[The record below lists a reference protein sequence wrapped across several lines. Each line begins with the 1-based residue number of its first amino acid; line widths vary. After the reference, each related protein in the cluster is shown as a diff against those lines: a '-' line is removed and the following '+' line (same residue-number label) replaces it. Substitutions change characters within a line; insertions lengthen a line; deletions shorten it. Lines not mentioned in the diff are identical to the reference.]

1 MREQKD
7 RYEIFLKVCETG
19 SFSKAAEA
27 LNYTQSGISQ
37 MMAGLEEE
45 LGVQLF
51 ARINRGVT
59 LTDNGTRLLP
69 YIRELANQKTRLRQA
84 AFNINH
90 KVEGKLR
97 VGSFS
102 SITTLW
108 MPEVVHYFK
117 ENYPKVKIE
126 ILDGNYDEIREWIIR
141 GQVDCGFLSSIVA
154 DDLKFYPLRD
164 DPLCAVFPEGHPLAV
179 RPSVTLPQLFQYPLI
194 IETPGCDND
203 IQHLMLKCLV
213 KPNISYS
220 FRDDTLIMAFVRSGL
235 GVTISQELVM
245 QVSGLQREPADISN
259 VVMAIKCGASDTIS
273 GMASNCV
280 IGYVADKLVDLG
292 ATVVFGETT
301 EFLGGEHILARRAVG
316 GPDGPAGKK
325 IFEIVNNMEQRAALL
340 GEDMRG
346 GQPTP
351 GNIAG
356 GLSSI
361 EEKSLGAIVKSGHRP
376 IQGVLEYP
384 QFVTDQKGLWIK
396 GTPGREP
403 EILTAM
409 AATGAQFMMF
419 STGRGAPQG
428 FPSMPVI
435 KICDNPNTYEHLRHD
450 MDLNAGRIIT
460 GEASIEEVGEE
471 AYAKMLR
478 VLSGEMTKNEA
489 IGYFSAIDIHCLG
502 PVI

>member
-97 VGSFS
+97 VGSIS

-154 DDLKFYPLRD
+154 DDLKFYPLMD
-164 DPLCAVFPEGHPLAV
+164 DPLCAHS
-179 RPSVTLPQLFQYPLI
+179 SVTLPQLFQYPLI

-203 IQHLMLKCLV
+203 IQHLMLKCPV
-213 KPNISYS
+213 KPNIFYS

-245 QVSGLQREPADISN
+245 QAFGCPGVVSRPLEPACCRTLGLAFSKTASS
-259 VVMAIKCGASDTIS
+259 VVSQT
-273 GMASNCV
+273 
-280 IGYVADKLVDLG
+280 L
-292 ATVVFGETT
+292 
-301 EFLGGEHILARRAVG
+301 
-316 GPDGPAGKK
+316 
-325 IFEIVNNMEQRAALL
+325 
-340 GEDMRG
+340 
-346 GQPTP
+346 
-351 GNIAG
+351 
-356 GLSSI
+356 
-361 EEKSLGAIVKSGHRP
+361 
-376 IQGVLEYP
+376 LEYLRSTRQRKETP
-384 QFVTDQKGLWIK
+384 KIK
-396 GTPGREP
+396 
-403 EILTAM
+403 
-409 AATGAQFMMF
+409 
-419 STGRGAPQG
+419 
-428 FPSMPVI
+428 
-435 KICDNPNTYEHLRHD
+435 
-450 MDLNAGRIIT
+450 
-460 GEASIEEVGEE
+460 
-471 AYAKMLR
+471 
-478 VLSGEMTKNEA
+478 
-489 IGYFSAIDIHCLG
+489 
-502 PVI
+502 

>member
-97 VGSFS
+97 VGSIS

-154 DDLKFYPLRD
+154 DDLKFYPLRR
-164 DPLCAVFPEGHPLAV
+164 PAV
-179 RPSVTLPQLFQYPLI
+179 RCV
-194 IETPGCDND
+194 PG
-203 IQHLMLKCLV
+203 
-213 KPNISYS
+213 
-220 FRDDTLIMAFVRSGL
+220 
-235 GVTISQELVM
+235 
-245 QVSGLQREPADISN
+245 
-259 VVMAIKCGASDTIS
+259 GASTGCTFQCDPAAAVS
-273 GMASNCV
+273 VSAHHRN
-280 IGYVADKLVDLG
+280 
-292 ATVVFGETT
+292 
-301 EFLGGEHILARRAVG
+301 AR
-316 GPDGPAGKK
+316 
-325 IFEIVNNMEQRAALL
+325 L
-340 GEDMRG
+340 
-346 GQPTP
+346 
-351 GNIAG
+351 
-356 GLSSI
+356 
-361 EEKSLGAIVKSGHRP
+361 
-376 IQGVLEYP
+376 
-384 QFVTDQKGLWIK
+384 
-396 GTPGREP
+396 
-403 EILTAM
+403 
-409 AATGAQFMMF
+409 
-419 STGRGAPQG
+419 
-428 FPSMPVI
+428 
-435 KICDNPNTYEHLRHD
+435 
-450 MDLNAGRIIT
+450 
-460 GEASIEEVGEE
+460 
-471 AYAKMLR
+471 
-478 VLSGEMTKNEA
+478 
-489 IGYFSAIDIHCLG
+489 
-502 PVI
+502 

>member
-69 YIRELANQKTRLRQA
+69 YIRELANQKT
-84 AFNINH
+84 
-90 KVEGKLR
+90 KLR
-97 VGSFS
+97 VGSIS

-164 DPLCAVFPEGHPLAV
+164 DPLCAVFPEGHPLAE
-179 RPSVTLPQLFQYPLI
+179 RSSVTLPQLFRYPLI

-245 QVSGLQREPADISN
+245 QAFGCPGVVSRPLEPACCRTLGLAFSKTASS
-259 VVMAIKCGASDTIS
+259 VVSQT
-273 GMASNCV
+273 
-280 IGYVADKLVDLG
+280 
-292 ATVVFGETT
+292 
-301 EFLGGEHILARRAVG
+301 
-316 GPDGPAGKK
+316 
-325 IFEIVNNMEQRAALL
+325 LL
-340 GEDMRG
+340 EY
-346 GQPTP
+346 
-351 GNIAG
+351 
-356 GLSSI
+356 LSSTRQRK
-361 EEKSLGAIVKSGHRP
+361 E
-376 IQGVLEYP
+376 
-384 QFVTDQKGLWIK
+384 T
-396 GTPGREP
+396 P
-403 EILTAM
+403 EI
-409 AATGAQFMMF
+409 
-419 STGRGAPQG
+419 
-428 FPSMPVI
+428 
-435 KICDNPNTYEHLRHD
+435 K
-450 MDLNAGRIIT
+450 
-460 GEASIEEVGEE
+460 
-471 AYAKMLR
+471 
-478 VLSGEMTKNEA
+478 
-489 IGYFSAIDIHCLG
+489 
-502 PVI
+502 